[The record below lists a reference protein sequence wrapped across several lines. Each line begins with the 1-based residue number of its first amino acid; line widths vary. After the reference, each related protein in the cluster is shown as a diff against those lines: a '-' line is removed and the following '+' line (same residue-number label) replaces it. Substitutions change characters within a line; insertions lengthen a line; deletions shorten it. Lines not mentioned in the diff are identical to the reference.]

1 MTSERRTYGA
11 KLSSPPIPR
20 YWPPADFKIYG
31 LEEWSG
37 ERALDTYEMRQGA
50 RGPYAVWLSHCQGNG
65 SVGVR
70 VGTLSKQ
77 RLDEKMSTSFGDQ
90 LAAVADY
97 AVSRLVSMTM
107 PWPLP
112 PEPNAYALLLTHGRA
127 QAANWAAWDRVAW
140 EVNGERISPFLWR
153 FAGGWAALA
162 ESTSNSYIV
171 ALGIGSEPAGLH
183 FVTIT
188 DGAAYRTDFAEPFDS
203 HDPA

>member
-1 MTSERRTYGA
+1 MTNEPRTYGV

-20 YWPPADFKIYG
+20 YWPPADFRIYG

-50 RGPYAVWLSHCQGNG
+50 PGPYAVWLGHSQGNG

-77 RLDEKMSTSFGDQ
+77 RFDEKMSATFGDQ
-90 LAAVADY
+90 LTAVADY

-112 PEPNAYALLLTHGRA
+112 PEPNAYALLLAHARA
-127 QAANWAAWDRVAW
+127 QATNRATWDRVAW
-140 EVNGERISPFLWR
+140 KVNSKRISPV
-153 FAGGWAALA
+153 
-162 ESTSNSYIV
+162 SV
-171 ALGIGSEPAGLH
+171 AVRRRLGCLSRVDVE
-183 FVTIT
+183 
-188 DGAAYRTDFAEPFDS
+188 
-203 HDPA
+203 